1 MASITVKLKHGWK
14 IGETVHQEVILR
26 ELTPEDIVEA
36 SLESERAVMTE
47 HGYQFMVSPTLMGVN
62 SLLRQ
67 IEKVGDFNGAITRK
81 MLARLDRED
90 FERLQMES
98 ELLDQA
104 AMEAVTERGRTD
116 ASGGD
121 TGNNHYEAVSERTG
135 AK

>member
-1 MASITVKLKHGWK
+1 MATVTVQLKHGWK
-14 IGETVHQEVILR
+14 IGETVHHEVILR
-26 ELTPEDIVEA
+26 ELTPEDIIEA

-47 HGYQFMVSPTLMGVN
+47 HGYQFMTSPTLMGVN

-67 IEKVGDFNGAITRK
+67 IDKVGDFNGAVTRN
-81 MLARLDRED
+81 MLARLNRED
-90 FERLQMES
+90 FEKLQMES

-121 TGNNHYEAVSERTG
+121 AGNNNASD
-135 AK
+135 